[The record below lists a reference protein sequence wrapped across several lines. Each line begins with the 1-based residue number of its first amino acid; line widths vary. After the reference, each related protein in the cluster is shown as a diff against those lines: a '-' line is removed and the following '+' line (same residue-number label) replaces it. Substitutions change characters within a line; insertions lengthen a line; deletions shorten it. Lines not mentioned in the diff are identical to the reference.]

1 MEKAIETLIPEIRLI
16 QDNALRQKT
25 VEVWQEA
32 IKQGGWSPEDL
43 QKIPFTLLI
52 PGTKINLIDHVRA
65 VTQCALRLAEV
76 ITEFYSGEVKIN
88 RDILLAGALLHDVG
102 KLLEISRQED
112 RFIKSRAGE
121 LLRHPFSGAALAAR
135 FDLPLEIIHII
146 AGHSKE
152 GDSWKR
158 TVEGIIIHHADFVNF
173 DILKG

>member
-1 MEKAIETLIPEIRLI
+1 MAKKIETLLPEINLI
-16 QDNALRQKT
+16 QDDSLRQKT
-25 VEVWQEA
+25 IDVWLEA
-32 IKQGGWSPEDL
+32 IRQSGWSYNDL
-43 QKIPFTLLI
+43 EKIPFTLLI
-52 PGTKINLIDHVRA
+52 PETKINLIDHVRA

-76 ITEFYSGEVKIN
+76 MINFYPEEVKIN

-102 KLLEISRQED
+102 KLLEISFQEGKFVKT
-112 RFIKSRAGE
+112 RSGE

-158 TVEGIIIHHADFVNF
+158 TIEGIIINHADFVNF
-173 DILKG
+173 DVLKV